1 MLILNPNQE
10 SAKIGNDEPIP
21 IKITFEK
28 KKNKLKYKKIKF
40 DGILKN
46 NLPRPSRI

>member
-1 MLILNPNQE
+1 MVILNPNQE
-10 SAKIGNDEPIP
+10 SAKMGNDEPVP
-21 IKITFEK
+21 IKITS